1 MATATL
7 TTKGQITIPV
17 EIRKELGLNAGD
29 QVSFRRNDKTGRY
42 EIVPRIPLMS
52 LLGALGKP
60 KRSATIEEMNEAIH
74 KRAAGI
80 R

>member
-17 EIRKELGLNAGD
+17 EIRKKLGLNAGD
-29 QVSFRRNDKTGRY
+29 QVSFWLNDKTGRY
-42 EIVPRIPLMS
+42 EIVPKIPLMS
-52 LLGALGKP
+52 LFGMLGKP
-60 KRSATIEEMNEAIH
+60 KRSATIEEMNETIH
-74 KRAAGI
+74 ECAARG